1 LVEEVVAV
9 VVVVCGGAVFMSVR
23 AWPPT
28 HTRYV
33 DRPGELRPSRAASG
47 TLGAKDLLLKY
58 EAQYTKI
65 GGKEAAAKA
74 AAAAK
79 ALELEA
85 VAPRQELAK

>member
-9 VVVVCGGAVFMSVR
+9 VVVVCGGVCVFHVSSRV
-23 AWPPT
+23 AT
-28 HTRYV
+28 NTRYV

>member
-1 LVEEVVAV
+1 MVEEVVAV
-9 VVVVCGGAVFMSVR
+9 VVVVCGGVCVFHVSSRV
-23 AWPPT
+23 A
-28 HTRYV
+28 TRYV